1 MMNQTRLLELKQEIE
16 DAKIKVS
23 ELTGQ
28 RTALMAQLKKDFN
41 CKNLN
46 EADKKNKELQK
57 QIDTIS
63 TQITEGIEDLETKYD
78 FE

>member
-1 MMNQTRLLELKQEIE
+1 MNQTRLLELKQEIE

-28 RTALMAQLKKDFN
+28 RTALMAQLKKDYN
-41 CKNLN
+41 CKTLQ
-46 EADKKNKELQK
+46 EADKKSKELQK

>member
-1 MMNQTRLLELKQEIE
+1 MNQQKLLQLKEDIE

-28 RTALMAQLKKDFN
+28 RSALMTQLKKDYN
-41 CKNLN
+41 CKSLD
-46 EADKKNKELQK
+46 EADKKSKDLQK
-57 QIDTIS
+57 QIDDLNS
-63 TQITEGIEDLETKYD
+63 QIEQGIEELETKYD